1 MLHFYCYCPAEV
13 FEFHNSWPTSCVLL
27 LEEKCWPVAR
37 AVKCINKWWVSEA
50 ETGSNKGRGGFL
62 LPPAVS
68 NYSQAWKR
76 KEGRSLVSLNLW
88 HRKEKSLQ
96 TYTHTMYTHWFTLR
110 LCPDSRGLSWKEFS
124 FPRRQ
129 ENQKKKGNYCERS
142 ERSCLALAVRFLL
155 ANLYV
160 CRGNYSKPLG
170 SDYTYFPLS
179 TIVKNNNSQSCVLQE
194 KQMNIVEMDMFEVEC
209 FHN

>member
-1 MLHFYCYCPAEV
+1 MRLRQA
-13 FEFHNSWPTSCVLL
+13 PTRGEGDFFSLQQCQIILRPGK
-27 LEEKCWPVAR
+27 ER
-37 AVKCINKWWVSEA
+37 
-50 ETGSNKGRGGFL
+50 RGGVL
-62 LPPAVS
+62 SLWTS
-68 NYSQAWKR
+68 GIGKR
-76 KEGRSLVSLNLW
+76 KVCK
-88 HRKEKSLQ
+88 H
-96 TYTHTMYTHWFTLR
+96 THTHTHTMYTHWFTLR